1 MRQGMDV
8 YLAASSDNAILER
21 SIRWKDTVMNWITNE
36 AMWMDVLSSVIRVAI
51 IFLLTRLVIRIV
63 CRMIDNFVLRQQ
75 KSRIQV
81 NSRRFVT
88 VGELLKN
95 GTAIVCNF
103 VMILIIL
110 AEFNFKL
117 GPLLAGAG
125 VLGLAVGF
133 GAQSLVKDVIT
144 GFFIIF
150 EDQFAVGDVIKSGE
164 YRGTVEMIGL
174 RTTRVKGLNGE
185 TYIIPNGMIT
195 SVTNYSLSNSLAVVD
210 LPMKNEQ
217 QVKDTISMIQQA
229 LQGLKKRCPEL
240 VKEPDVLG
248 IQALSSAEYTIR
260 IVAECSPNGRDVVER
275 QINMEIK
282 QAQEAQQRA
291 NQSIDA

>member
-1 MRQGMDV
+1 MRQGIDLYM
-8 YLAASSDNAILER
+8 LASLESDLRDETDK
-21 SIRWKDTVMNWITNE
+21 WKTMVWNWFTNE
-36 AMWMDVLSSVIRVAI
+36 AMWMDVLLSVIRVVL
-51 IFLLTRLVIRIV
+51 IFLLTRVVIRIV
-63 CRMIDNFVLRQQ
+63 CRMIDNFMVRQER
-75 KSRIQV
+75 SRIHV
-81 NSRRFVT
+81 NARRFVT

-103 VMILIIL
+103 IMILIIL

-125 VLGLAVGF
+125 VLGLAIGF

-150 EDQFAVGDVIKSGE
+150 EDQFAVGDVIKIGE

-217 QVKDTISMIQQA
+217 QVKDTISMIQEA
-229 LQGLKKRCPEL
+229 LQGLQERCPEL
-240 VKEPDVLG
+240 HKEPDILG
-248 IQALSSAEYTIR
+248 IQALGTAEYTIR
-260 IVAECSPNGRDVVER
+260 IVAECSPNARDLVER
-275 QINMEIK
+275 QIYLELK
-282 QAQEAQQRA
+282 QALEDQQREESA
-291 NQSIDA
+291 SDA